1 MNHYRSNPTSATS
14 QLGDLEQ
21 ASSPLGHPFPSLYN
35 GIKKTMSYRV
45 VNRIILSIHKHLMND
60 IVIVIGVSITG

>member
-21 ASSPLGHPFPSLYN
+21 AALLLGRQFPSLYN
-35 GIKKTMSYRV
+35 DIKKTMSYRV
-45 VNRIILSIHKHLMND
+45 VKDYLSIHKNLMND
-60 IVIVIGVSITG
+60 IVVVTGASITG